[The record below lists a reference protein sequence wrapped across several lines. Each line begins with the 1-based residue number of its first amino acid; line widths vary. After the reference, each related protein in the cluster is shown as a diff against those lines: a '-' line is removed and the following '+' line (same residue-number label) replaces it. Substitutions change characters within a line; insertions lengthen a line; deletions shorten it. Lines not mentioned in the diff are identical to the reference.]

1 MKPLTILQMLETD
14 GPGGAETVMFQL
26 AEELRRRGH
35 RVTPVGPEHGAGW
48 LSKRFR
54 DAGFDAA
61 TFSLARAIDPGCVR
75 RLAALIRAT
84 GADLV
89 HSHEF
94 SMAVYGSAATAVTG
108 VRHIM
113 TMHGPNPR
121 ITAALRRRVALK
133 LAFRKG
139 GTPVAVSR
147 ATKVELERVLG
158 LPSGV
163 MRVVHNGVP
172 LRTGSP
178 DAVRREFG
186 IQAQELVLLAV
197 GNLEPW
203 KGHLILLRALHR
215 LTEGGMARPWRLLIA
230 GGRGGSDAG
239 AMQQFVTEHD
249 MQARVHILA
258 HRADVPDLQAAS
270 DVFVMP
276 SLWEGLPL
284 AMLEAMV
291 ASRAIIASDTSGIPE
306 AVTDGIEGLLV
317 PPGDEAALSQALA
330 RMLSDDALRSALGHA
345 AGERARRDFSLQCM
359 TDRYELLYRASR

>member
-14 GPGGAETVMFQL
+14 GPGGAETVMFLL

-35 RVTPVGPEHGAGW
+35 RIIPVGPERGIGW
-48 LSKRFR
+48 LGKRFR

-61 TFSLARAIDPGCVR
+61 TFSLARAIDPGCAR

-84 GADLV
+84 GADVV

-94 SMAVYGSAATAVTG
+94 SMAVYGSAAAAMTG
-108 VRHIM
+108 VPHIM

-133 LAFRKG
+133 LAFRMG

-147 ATKVELERVLG
+147 ATKVELGRVLG
-158 LPSGV
+158 LPPDL
-163 MRVVHNGVP
+163 MQVVHNGVP
-172 LRTGSP
+172 LSTGSP
-178 DAVRREFG
+178 DGVRREFG
-186 IQAQELVLLAV
+186 LKPGELVLLAV

-203 KGHLILLRALHR
+203 KGHLILLRALQR
-215 LTEGGMARPWRLLIA
+215 LTQGGMTRPWRLLIA

-239 AMQQFVTEHD
+239 AIEHFVAEHGMQS
-249 MQARVHILA
+249 RVHILA
-258 HRADVPDLQAAS
+258 HRTDVVDLQAAA

-291 ASRAIIASDTSGIPE
+291 AARAIVASDTSGIPE
-306 AVTDGIEGLLV
+306 AVTHGVEGLLV
-317 PPGDEAALSQALA
+317 PPGDEAALSRALA
-330 RMLSDDALRSALGHA
+330 RMLDDDVLRIALGRA
-345 AGERARRDFSLQCM
+345 AGERARRDFSLQTM